1 MTSAHSFSEAVSRK
15 RKFHSVKFRFTKVKD
30 AALLRSIKRHDVI
43 KLLQVHFNEAL
54 VTDADGN

>member
-1 MTSAHSFSEAVSRK
+1 MTSAFSLSEAVSRK
-15 RKFHSVKFRFTKVKD
+15 RKLHSVKFRFTKD
-30 AALLRSIKRHDVI
+30 AALLRSIKRHDGI